1 MAIAVSIKRFLQ
13 KMGVAFREH
22 PHHRS
27 HCLFEIAKE
36 QGIAPQQIA
45 VADLYQGR
53 NAKFMVVHSLAT
65 EVDPTCLNH
74 LSGEPLQ
81 AFQGA
86 LPNLF
91 SDAEPGCIPPLP
103 EPYGIAGIV
112 DLRLFS
118 EMRVYF
124 YAGSH
129 NMLVSVNGNDFA
141 FLLSSAARGVI
152 SRVSQLSGSANN
164 QSIVPEDI
172 HLKLLYSYNVPELP
186 LIARCILDGA
196 TNNSLKMQDLAALVR
211 TDSAL
216 MNRICQ
222 DGKSVEDAL
231 THWGEQR
238 AAANIFG
245 LALEQCFCVQQQGYL
260 GSHVFWRRAYL
271 SAALTDFLG
280 TRLELPNHTL
290 AILCAIMHDIGILLV
305 GHWFPPELNMMS
317 RLLET
322 QPGLC
327 LSTIEQRV
335 MGLGQAQ
342 QFIGLGHA
350 RLGAWLAMQW
360 QLPAQ
365 IIAAVAFHHVR
376 GYSGEHLEYVNLIQL
391 VDQLLTANGKNIDDI
406 NSAALYF
413 GALSGVSP
421 EHIQTVL
428 QDRCLMEPPLSLD
441 AVA

>member
-1 MAIAVSIKRFLQ
+1 MAVAVSIKRFLQ

-36 QGIAPQQIA
+36 QGISPQQIA
-45 VADLYQGR
+45 VAELYQGKS
-53 NAKFMVVHSLAT
+53 AKYMVVHSLAMQ
-65 EVDPTCLNH
+65 VDPTCLNH
-74 LSGEPLQ
+74 LSGETLKP
-81 AFQGA
+81 FEGS

-91 SDAEPGCIPPLP
+91 ADAEPGCIPPLP
-103 EPYGIAGIV
+103 EPYGISGIV

-118 EMRVYF
+118 ESRVYF

-129 NMLVSVNGNDFA
+129 AMLVSVSGNDFA
-141 FLLSSAARGVI
+141 FLLSSASRGVI
-152 SRVSQLSGSANN
+152 SRASAQTSATVSQG
-164 QSIVPEDI
+164 IIPEDV
-172 HLKLLYSYNVPELP
+172 HLKLLYSYTAPELP
-186 LIARCILDGA
+186 VIAGCVLERVMNKAVCLEE
-196 TNNSLKMQDLAALVR
+196 LAALVK
-211 TDSAL
+211 TD
-216 MNRICQ
+216 MTMTNRICA
-222 DGKSVEDAL
+222 GGGTVEAVL
-231 THWGEQR
+231 QNWGEQR

-245 LALEQCFCVQQQGYL
+245 LSLEQCFCVQQQGFL

-271 SAALTDFLG
+271 SAALVDFLG
-280 TRLELPNHTL
+280 QRLALENHAL
-290 AILCAIMHDIGILLV
+290 AIISAIVHDIGILLV

-350 RLGAWLAMQW
+350 KLGAWLTMQW
-360 QLPAQ
+360 QLPDPVV
-365 IIAAVAFHHVR
+365 AAVAYHHVR
-376 GYSGEHLEYVNLIQL
+376 GYSGAHSDYVNLIQL

-406 NSAALYF
+406 GSAAMYF
-413 GALSGVSP
+413 GALAGVPP
-421 EHIQTVL
+421 ERIQTVL
-428 QDRCLMEPPLSLD
+428 QDRCL
-441 AVA
+441 